1 MNLKRHLVYKTFL
14 LFLLLFTSF
23 VKAETVYI
31 PGKLIDALIGLTGK
45 YCVAKDSKVGDIIS
59 SLGGH
64 TARVTHIDWLP
75 NGCNTEDKPARADVD
90 FFFSKSFVKLN
101 IPDGISS
108 RQINELD
115 RFKGTI
121 FIGDTGLFS
130 GYTITISSFKR
141 SMIYDVQKLL
151 DNLESKEISAVKE
164 VKDKKNDTIFHSNTT
179 IHKREVIGVTK
190 CLICS
195 EDKIH
200 LIALADAGKDEL
212 ILLQTE
218 VALSNYDAEKDKLMG
233 ILTSLDWL
241 EGSSQASISQ
251 EVKPQDNLKKSQKER
266 GEENFKNFITGQIEL
281 TCEQIKCIGFYNT
294 QIETIKQAYGKGEW
308 IKLLAFI
315 QVSNY
320 PIDVN
325 YYYLGKAAEELK
337 FRQAAIRYYNNALI
351 LNTTSKRCEPKT
363 QCNGIDVPIESQKG
377 LDRLK

>member
-1 MNLKRHLVYKTFL
+1 MDLKRLIVNKTFL
-14 LFLLLFTSF
+14 LLLLFTSF

-31 PGKLIDALIGLTGK
+31 PGKLIDSLIGLTGK
-45 YCVAKDSKVGDIIS
+45 YCVAKDSRVGDILP

-64 TARVTHIDWLP
+64 TARVRHIDWLP
-75 NGCNTEDKPARADVD
+75 NGCNAEDKPARADVD
-90 FFFSKSFVKLN
+90 FLFSKTFVKLN

-108 RQINELD
+108 KPITELD
-115 RFKGTI
+115 RFKGII

-130 GYTITISSFKR
+130 GYKFTISSFKR
-141 SMIYDVQKLL
+141 SMIYDAQKLL

-164 VKDKKNDTIFHSNTT
+164 VKDKKNDTIIQGNTT
-179 IHKREVIGVTK
+179 IYKREVIGVTN

-195 EDKIH
+195 DDKIH
-200 LIALADAGKDEL
+200 LIALADSGKDEL

-218 VALSNYDAEKDKLMG
+218 LSLSNYDAEKDKLMG

-241 EGSSQASISQ
+241 EGSSQISTSQ
-251 EVKPQDNLKKSQKER
+251 EVKPQDNLNKSQKER
-266 GEENFKNFITGQIEL
+266 NEENFKKFINGQVEL

-308 IKLLAFI
+308 IKLLVI
-315 QVSNY
+315 MQVSNY
-320 PIDVN
+320 PLDIN

-337 FRQAAIRYYNNALI
+337 FRQAAISYYTNALT
-351 LNTTSKRCEPKT
+351 LNTTSKRCEPNT
-363 QCNGIDVPIESQKG
+363 QCNGIDVSIESQKG

>member
-45 YCVAKDSKVGDIIS
+45 YCIAKDSKVGDIIS

-75 NGCNTEDKPARADVD
+75 NGCNTEKPARADVD